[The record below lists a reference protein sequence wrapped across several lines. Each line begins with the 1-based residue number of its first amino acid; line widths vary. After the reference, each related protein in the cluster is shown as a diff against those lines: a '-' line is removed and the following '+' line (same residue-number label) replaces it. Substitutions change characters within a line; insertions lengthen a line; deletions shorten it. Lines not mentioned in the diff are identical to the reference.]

1 MFLLKWE
8 KYKEFILIDVH
19 IYDFAF
25 MSTFLLVFCNF
36 DINIA
41 VSAIFPILG
50 YLLKYSW
57 KENT

>member
-1 MFLLKWE
+1 MG

-25 MSTFLLVFCNF
+25 MSTFSLIFCTF

-41 VSAIFPILG
+41 ASAIFLTRLFAKIVM
-50 YLLKYSW
+50 KS
-57 KENT
+57 KHKAVS